1 MRIRVDLPLPLGP
14 SNPKIE
20 FFGIEKE
27 TSFKALD
34 FSKLLITLFNLIK
47 SLFFIL
53 DP

>member
-27 TSFKALD
+27 TSSKAFD
-34 FSKLLITLFNLIK
+34 FSKFLITLFNVIK

-53 DP
+53 GP